1 MTSLKSVRFYATMN
15 TQNRTKS
22 DAMLKGQAQILRY
35 LYGIFDGMALRCCVE
50 LRIADIISNHGRPTT
65 LSEIAASIDSV
76 SINMDGLGRLMKFL
90 VYKKVFDEVLK
101 PQKGK
106 GEGEKAY
113 TLNYC
118 SQWLLI
124 DTNVTLAP
132 MVRMRTDP
140 SMVLPLHA
148 LSRSI
153 KEGGT
158 SFKLTHGEELFDFSL
173 LNTEFNKIFNE
184 GMACTAKITI
194 DAIMSKYKNGFLG
207 LKGSVVDVGGGTGVA
222 ISEIVKTYPHLKGIN
237 FDLSHVI
244 SSAPAYDGVTHVAG
258 NMFKAIPRADTIFMK
273 WILHDWSDED
283 CIKILKNCRKAL
295 LKKTGKIIIVE
306 IVQHS
311 TENDIF
317 QDTRL
322 TYDLVMFSHFSS
334 GKERTESEWKK
345 LLDEGG
351 FSHYN
356 IIKIHALQSI
366 IEAFP

>member
-1 MTSLKSVRFYATMN
+1 
-15 TQNRTKS
+15 
-22 DAMLKGQAQILRY
+22 MLRGQAQILRY

-50 LRIADIISNHGRPTT
+50 LRIADIISNHGRPAT

-90 VYKKVFDEVLK
+90 VYKNVFDEVLQ
-101 PQKGK
+101 PEKGK

-113 TLNYC
+113 SLNYC

-140 SMVLPLHA
+140 SM
-148 LSRSI
+148 
-153 KEGGT
+153 
-158 SFKLTHGEELFDFSL
+158 
-173 LNTEFNKIFNE
+173 IFNE

-194 DAIMSKYKNGFLG
+194 DAILSKYKNGFLG
-207 LKGSVVDVGGGTGVA
+207 LKGSIVDVGGGTGVA

-244 SSAPAYDGVTHVAG
+244 FTAPTYDGVTHVAG

-311 TENDIF
+311 TEDDLF
-317 QDTRL
+317 QDTHL

-351 FSHYN
+351 FSRYN